1 MPKRGDIVIERLTGK
16 RAIVIRIDGDE
27 VTCRYADGRL
37 ADRFVFEL
45 ELAMP
50 FVESVLSVFFSLF
63 GVTSNRE
70 RWSPAGVAERGR
82 PILVRP
88 AS

>member
-27 VTCRYADGRL
+27 VTCRFADGRL
-37 ADRFVFEL
+37 DDRFVFEL

-50 FVESVLSVFFSLF
+50 FVESVLSVVFSLF
-63 GVTSNRE
+63 GATSTRE
-70 RWSPAGVAERGR
+70 RWLPAGVAERGR